1 MMSVLILLTWISL
14 EILENNLKRHP
25 NHKRKDKKI
34 MEKFNTNSLLTRVEA
49 ADFLGVSSTTLAL
62 WKSTKRY
69 GLPVVMV
76 GRLPKYRY
84 SDLLEFIEMRTVNKP
99 NVVNE
104 LKYDVKGDK
113 HNG

>member
-1 MMSVLILLTWISL
+1 M
-14 EILENNLKRHP
+14 
-25 NHKRKDKKI
+25 D
-34 MEKFNTNSLLTRVEA
+34 KFNTNSLLTRDEA

-84 SDLLEFIEMRTVNKP
+84 SDLLEFIEARTVNKP
-99 NVVNE
+99 NTLNNN
-104 LKYDVKGDK
+104 LKYDRKGD
-113 HNG
+113 